1 MDVLHAAYDRGD
13 LFSSTF
19 SFSPFYG
26 VNPYPQW
33 VLEHPRYRALWEKP
47 GMKEVADAWR
57 EKGLVAGL
65 PTVKAAVSKTGL
77 HRLETQ
83 NPKNPNLS
91 LIQAIAAITNV
102 SPSWILFGEGSI
114 TKPDEFGQAIRGRV
128 VDTIELLVGAL
139 DLTARQDST
148 MTNWLKSVRESKP
161 SRTRKP

>member
-1 MDVLHAAYDRGD
+1 MPRQKNKQQDDNGIAARIRLARERAQLDP
-13 LFSSTF
+13 SSMR
-19 SFSPFYG
+19 
-26 VNPYPQW
+26 Q
-33 VLEHPRYRALWEKP
+33 ALAEL
-47 GMKEVADAWR
+47 GE
-57 EKGLVAGL
+57 E
-65 PTVKAAVSKTGL
+65 VSKTGL